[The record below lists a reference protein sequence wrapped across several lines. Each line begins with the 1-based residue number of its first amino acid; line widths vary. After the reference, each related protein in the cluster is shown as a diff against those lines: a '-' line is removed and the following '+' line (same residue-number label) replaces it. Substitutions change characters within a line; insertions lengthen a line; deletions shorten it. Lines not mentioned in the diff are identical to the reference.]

1 MPQEPEHCCV
11 TKHGDEDARWWAER
25 LRECGVLPP
34 DDSTPEQPPRSAT
47 GSPAPSENDPAMEER
62 LRSLEEQLERVT
74 AQLTQRVAAL
84 ETSEEQQLER
94 LTPQLTERVA
104 RAARVTDVKAQLT
117 KQVAQVSALGT
128 ACAEHGARLA
138 YVERRTNEL
147 SGERDSLRQ
156 WWQRL
161 PLTVSSE
168 AHFVPEQL
176 MDDRDLSR

>member
-1 MPQEPEHCCV
+1 
-11 TKHGDEDARWWAER
+11 
-25 LRECGVLPP
+25 
-34 DDSTPEQPPRSAT
+34 
-47 GSPAPSENDPAMEER
+47 MEER

-84 ETSEEQQLER
+84 ETSGEQQLER
-94 LTPQLTERVA
+94 LTAQLTERVA

-138 YVERRTNEL
+138 GVERRTNEL

-161 PLTVSSE
+161 PLTASSE